1 MVDITPEPNYEVEVR
16 VVIWGTRYLEEMD
29 WEGCTDAYFR
39 AYLNSDDDQTTD
51 THWRCQ
57 TGDANFNWRCLF
69 TTN

>member
-39 AYLNSDDDQTTD
+39 AYLNSDED
-51 THWRCQ
+51 
-57 TGDANFNWRCLF
+57 
-69 TTN
+69 